1 MAMPYEQA
9 TETYLAKALEN
20 SSDVCVD
27 SPNGERSY
35 FTRGFWYL
43 RNFDGDLIARVG
55 RGHVRFTAS

>member
-20 SSDVCVD
+20 GSDVCVD

-35 FTRGFWYL
+35 FKRGFWYL
-43 RNFDGDLIARVG
+43 RNFDGHLIARVG
-55 RGHVRFTAS
+55 RGHVHFTAS